1 MRTKFHSD
9 NSTDTHTIHL
19 NSNAVAE
26 FLETTESA
34 NKLIQTVRTL
44 MENVSPTRFGFKQRQ
59 QQQQSGVRGASVPQ
73 HAEMEHRS
81 VSLKERII
89 LLSREYDRKTKMPRS
104 KPCPIDC
111 EMNEWSPWSQCSAT
125 CGGGTRTRTRTVKK
139 NSEHG
144 GKTCGKDF
152 EEEECN
158 KKPCPVNCKL
168 NEWSTWSECKVDDAV
183 AARCGGGT
191 RTRTRTIK
199 EKAQHGGTC
208 DVELE
213 EKQECGAGT
222 WVPMS
227 TCDAKCGGG
236 KITETFLPITLG
248 PNCNHKEGA
257 TREKIATSK
266 RVLRWTVKGSG
277 RTREPVRANAAKA
290 HRPKRTRSREK
301 HLTEEK
307 RVRLYKPDKCGAN

>member
-1 MRTKFHSD
+1 MESVESVFRNMRRGHA
-9 NSTDTHTIHL
+9 
-19 NSNAVAE
+19 NAH
-26 FLETTESA
+26 
-34 NKLIQTVRTL
+34 
-44 MENVSPTRFGFKQRQ
+44 ENR
-59 QQQQSGVRGASVPQ
+59 
-73 HAEMEHRS
+73 
-81 VSLKERII
+81 
-89 LLSREYDRKTKMPRS
+89 
-104 KPCPIDC
+104 
-111 EMNEWSPWSQCSAT
+111 
-125 CGGGTRTRTRTVKK
+125 KK

-257 TREKIATSK
+257 TREK
-266 RVLRWTVKGSG
+266 
-277 RTREPVRANAAKA
+277 
-290 HRPKRTRSREK
+290 
-301 HLTEEK
+301 
-307 RVRLYKPDKCGAN
+307 RLQQASVSFDGL